1 MRRAEPTPRRD
12 NGAAAAARWHASVR
26 RGYLR
31 LAERGATDYLLI
43 PYRLHWK
50 AWSAYR

>member
-1 MRRAEPTPRRD
+1 MPRRD

-26 RGYLR
+26 RAYLK
-31 LAERGATDYLLI
+31 LAGSSATDYVLI
-43 PYRLHWK
+43 QCRLHWK